1 MGLGLELFNE
11 GRRDPERP
19 AAQVDLD
26 LPILFGLGRTEV
38 TKHMVGRRGCA
49 QRANRPYAVEA
60 GSRRDGRR
68 PPRLCPTNSAGM
80 PIVLCIQC
88 TAATMS
94 ATLDE
99 KPPRPKSPSLSPR
112 PVKSKR
118 SVAMPC

>member
-1 MGLGLELFNE
+1 MIEEFTSVSDLTITLDYRLAM
-11 GRRDPERP
+11 
-19 AAQVDLD
+19 AAV
-26 LPILFGLGRTEV
+26 
-38 TKHMVGRRGCA
+38 
-49 QRANRPYAVEA
+49 
-60 GSRRDGRR
+60 